1 MADMTNPPPQPVNSW
16 SHLLAALALAVVL
29 ALFILWPDRG
39 PPVAE
44 PAPASSTVAETTA
57 PTETDS

>member
-1 MADMTNPPPQPVNSW
+1 M
-16 SHLLAALALAVVL
+16 LAALALAVIL

-39 PPVAE
+39 PPAE
-44 PAPASSTVAETTA
+44 PVPASPTVAETTA